1 MAKTKKLPK
10 KLSEDKEISNTKELK
25 ISKDKLEH
33 YIKSSL
39 DNMKQKQEVML
50 KTYNFGRKNNQF
62 IFFPN
67 HKKFYLFDK
76 VKGEAFFEA
85 QFQIIG
91 TFASKSSTWR
101 FAWANRYV
109 PNELKRT
116 SLRLKEFGESNN
128 LDIFSQPKV
137 QDSELGVLFT
147 AIGMKL
153 SNAKG
158 YYIVPEDGKFPEVH
172 LVFTKIKKIKRSI
185 KKIQKDFQ
193 KGNETKKLRYK
204 KMINHA

>member
-172 LVFTKIKKIKRSI
+172 LIFTKIKKIKRSI